1 MRLLGPVSGLVAAAV
16 GLAALALAF
25 GILDLWRD
33 VRQADFRFQATSTRQ
48 TALWEG
54 LDPLPVSLST
64 RLVGL
69 EDDLAYRRTVELFE
83 RVRPGRGGGF
93 GPRVESLRGQAQLEL
108 TRTSEADSNPV
119 RRSKLL
125 NFLGV
130 MPLDRPSTV
139 GEEREDQLRTAI
151 GILQNAVRVDP
162 GNAEAKLNLE
172 LLLRDA
178 ARSGLPPTANV
189 PTGDRVGGTR
199 SGIGG
204 VGSSGY

>member
-1 MRLLGPVSGLVAAAV
+1 VRFLRPVSGVFAALAAAI
-16 GLAALALAF
+16 ALALAI
-25 GILDLWRD
+25 GIVDVWRD
-33 VRQADFRFQATSTRQ
+33 VRQSDFRFQSASKRQ
-48 TALWEG
+48 TALWDD
-54 LDPLPVSLST
+54 LDPLPASLSV
-64 RLVGL
+64 RVLGI
-69 EDDLAYRRTVELFE
+69 EDDLAYRRTIELYE
-83 RVRPGRGGGF
+83 RVRPGRVAGF
-93 GPRVESLRGQAQLEL
+93 GPRIESLRGQAQLEL
-108 TRTSEADSNPV
+108 TRASEADANPV

-125 NFLGV
+125 NFIGV

-139 GEEREDQLRTAI
+139 GDERADQLRTAI
-151 GILQNAVRVDP
+151 GVLQSAVRVDP

-189 PTGDRVGGTR
+189 PSGDRVGGPR

>member
-1 MRLLGPVSGLVAAAV
+1 MRFVRPISGVVAAVVA
-16 GLAALALAF
+16 ASALAVAL
-25 GILDLWRD
+25 GIVDLWRD
-33 VRQADFRFQATSTRQ
+33 VRQADFRFQTASTRQ

-54 LDPLPVSLST
+54 LDPLPASLSA
-64 RLVGL
+64 RLLGL
-69 EDDLAYRRTVELFE
+69 EDDLAYRRAVELYE

-93 GPRVESLRGQAQLEL
+93 GSRIESLRGQAQLEL
-108 TRTSEADSNPV
+108 TRASEADSNPV

-125 NFLGV
+125 NFVGV

-139 GEEREDQLRTAI
+139 GDERADQLRTAI
-151 GILQNAVRVDP
+151 GILQSAVRVDP

-178 ARSGLPPTANV
+178 ARSGFPPTSNV
-189 PTGDRVGGTR
+189 PTGERVGGPL

-204 VGSSGY
+204 VGASGY

>member
-1 MRLLGPVSGLVAAAV
+1 MRFIRPISGIAAAVVAAA
-16 GLAALALAF
+16 AFALAF
-25 GILDLWRD
+25 GTVDLWRD
-33 VRQADFRFQATSTRQ
+33 VRQADFRFQTAWTRQ

-54 LDPLPVSLST
+54 LDPLPASLST
-64 RLVGL
+64 RFLGL
-69 EDDLAYRRTVELFE
+69 EDDLAYRRAVELYE

-93 GPRVESLRGQAQLEL
+93 GPRIESRRGQAQLEL
-108 TRTSEADSNPV
+108 TRASEADSNPV

-125 NFLGV
+125 NFVGV
-130 MPLDRPSTV
+130 MPLDRPSMV
-139 GEEREDQLRTAI
+139 GDERADQLRTAI
-151 GILQNAVRVDP
+151 GILQSAVRVDP

-178 ARSGLPPTANV
+178 ARSGLPPTSNV
-189 PTGDRVGGTR
+189 PTGERVGGPL

>member
-1 MRLLGPVSGLVAAAV
+1 VRFVRFLTGLAAAV
-16 GLAALALAF
+16 VAVAALALAY
-25 GILDLWRD
+25 GTIELWQD
-33 VRQADFRFQATSTRQ
+33 VRQADFRFQTASTRQ
-48 TALWEG
+48 AALWED
-54 LDPLPVSLST
+54 LDPLPASLST
-64 RLVGL
+64 RFLGL
-69 EDDLAYRRTVELFE
+69 EDDLAYRRTVELYE
-83 RVRPGRGGGF
+83 RVRPGRGGF
-93 GPRVESLRGQAQLEL
+93 GSRIEALRGQAQLEL

-139 GEEREDQLRTAI
+139 GDERADQLRTAV

-178 ARSGLPPTANV
+178 ARSGFPPTSNV
-189 PTGDRVGGTR
+189 PTGERVGGPL

>member
-1 MRLLGPVSGLVAAAV
+1 MRFVRIGSGVAAAV
-16 GLAALALAF
+16 VAVAALALAF
-25 GILDLWRD
+25 GVVDLWRD
-33 VRQADFRFQATSTRQ
+33 VRQADFRFQTASTRQ
-48 TALWEG
+48 TAPWDR
-54 LDPLPVSLST
+54 LDLLPASLST
-64 RLVGL
+64 RVLGL
-69 EDDLAYRRTVELFE
+69 KDDLEYRRTIELYE
-83 RVRPGRGGGF
+83 RVRPGRGSGF
-93 GPRVESLRGQAQLEL
+93 SSQVEALRGQAQLEL
-108 TRTSEADSNPV
+108 TRASEADSNPV

-139 GEEREDQLRTAI
+139 GDERADQLRTAI
-151 GILQNAVRVDP
+151 GILQSAVRVDP

-178 ARSGLPPTANV
+178 ARSGFPPTSNV
-189 PTGDRVGGTR
+189 PTGERVGGPL

>member
-1 MRLLGPVSGLVAAAV
+1 VAA
-16 GLAALALAF
+16 AALALAF
-25 GILDLWRD
+25 GIVDLWRD
-33 VRQADFRFQATSTRQ
+33 TRQADFRFQTASTRQ
-48 TALWEG
+48 TGLWEG
-54 LDPLPVSLST
+54 LDPLPASLST
-64 RLVGL
+64 RLLGL
-69 EDDLAYRRTVELFE
+69 EDDLDYRRAVELYE

-93 GPRVESLRGQAQLEL
+93 GPRIESLRGQAQLEL
-108 TRTSEADSNPV
+108 TRTSEADGNPA
-119 RRSKLL
+119 RRSRLL

-139 GEEREDQLRTAI
+139 GDEREDQLRTAI
-151 GILQNAVRVDP
+151 GILQSAVRVDP

-178 ARSGLPPTANV
+178 ARSGLPPTSNV
-189 PTGDRVGGTR
+189 PTGDRVGGPL